1 MDREGV
7 ARWVGAYERA
17 WRTAGTAAVGEL
29 FADKARYLVSP
40 WAKPIVGIEAL
51 RGFWEAGRKGADERF
66 RMMSEVVAVDGNTAV
81 VRVFVEYE
89 DEEPGRWRDLWVLRF
104 DGEGKCEWFE
114 EWPFAPD
121 QEDGQ
126 ETVGGV
132 G

>member
-17 WRTAGTAAVGEL
+17 WRTPGTAGLGEL
-29 FADKARYLVSP
+29 FGERVRYVVSP
-40 WAKPIVGIEAL
+40 WAKPIVGLEAL
-51 RGFWEAGRKGADERF
+51 AAFWEAGRSGADEPF
-66 RMMSEVVAVDGNTAV
+66 RMMSEVVAVEGGTAV

-89 DEEPGRWRDLWVLRF
+89 NDDPGRWRDLWVVRF
-104 DGEGKCEWFE
+104 DGMGRCVWFE

-121 QEDGQ
+121 QWDGQ
-126 ETVGGV
+126 ERVGGV